1 MGPAPNADAG
11 LDDVTL
17 PPLPTA
23 VPDAAR
29 VAVAYYADA
38 AADMH
43 AMQHMEALPDFAAA
57 LVAMRR
63 EEEEVVGG
71 DAAEGEVDAH
81 GAREVGEAD
90 PDVAEVVAAGRGGRR
105 QRPCPPS
112 TRAPEQGKGEG
123 KQERERRERER
134 ESEGRRAQGE
144 RDGAGQWRSWSRGIT
159 ERRGSRGD
167 GKAGAG
173 EQSRVAA

>member
-1 MGPAPNADAG
+1 VGPTPTADAG

-23 VPDAAR
+23 VPDAPR
-29 VAVAYYADA
+29 VAAAYYADA

-90 PDVAEVVAAGRGGRR
+90 PDVTEVVAAGRGGRR

-112 TRAPEQGKGEG
+112 IRAPEQGKGEG
-123 KQERERRERER
+123 EQERERREREKGSRR
-134 ESEGRRAQGE
+134 EGGRRTA
-144 RDGAGQWRSWSRGIT
+144 RGAGRARWSRAAAFT
-159 ERRGSRGD
+159 E
-167 GKAGAG
+167 
-173 EQSRVAA
+173 